1 MALGLNKGESLQ
13 KGLGERLITRA
24 VAEQFSTE
32 SMPETDVRG
41 LLTFQRGMQAV
52 DFGLHVGYAGFV
64 LGNDRTNSR
73 FFEWV
78 LRYVVYWF
86 DTWLHS
92 FISTFCH
99 VDKMCFDL
107 ANLFIIQANRFASL
121 RSGSMH
127 VFHVLS
133 NVVRNALFA
142 DPQIVGNLFD
152 SGHFHPFPDG
162 GMIPG

>member
-52 DFGLHVGYAGFV
+52 DFALQVTDAGFV
-64 LGNDRTNSR
+64 LGDDRPNGWL
-73 FFEWV
+73 FEWI
-78 LRYVVYWF
+78 LRYVVYRF
-86 DTWLHS
+86 FAWLHS
-92 FISTFCH
+92 LIATFCH
-99 VDKMCFDL
+99 SYEMRFDL
-107 ANLFIIQANRFASL
+107 ANLFVIQANRFAAL

-127 VFHVLS
+127 V
-133 NVVRNALFA
+133 
-142 DPQIVGNLFD
+142 I
-152 SGHFHPFPDG
+152 
-162 GMIPG
+162 